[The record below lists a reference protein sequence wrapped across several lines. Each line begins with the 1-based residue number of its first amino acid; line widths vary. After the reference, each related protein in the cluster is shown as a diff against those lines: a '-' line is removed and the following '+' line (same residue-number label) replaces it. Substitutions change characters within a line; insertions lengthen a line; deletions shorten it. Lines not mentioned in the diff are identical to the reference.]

1 MKLGGGRGE
10 AAAAA
15 EILKST
21 GRSGSQPHNF
31 GTCASKLSGE
41 TRNSTSFE
49 QVIIS
54 TQTGEISQV
63 QLEGLGLKLRLST
76 SQFNSFLCSGGR
88 RRSFDRA
95 IIQL

>member
-1 MKLGGGRGE
+1 MIVLPMVVSILMPTSQSEAAGEAGLGWWGALGE

-21 GRSGSQPHNF
+21 GRSGSQPRNF

-63 QLEGLGLKLRLST
+63 QLEGLGLKLRL
-76 SQFNSFLCSGGR
+76 
-88 RRSFDRA
+88 
-95 IIQL
+95 